1 MTVLTGSVGPPG
13 KREMSM
19 HSKFDRRHFLKG
31 VAGTA
36 VAAGYMQVN
45 PDFFI
50 SPAHAQA
57 GKTMTFLSAENIT
70 GNWDPTAHT
79 TLSQKNIEGFVMG
92 FLTRTPMK
100 LDNPGEVVYELATDI
115 KLLDPSRLQIK
126 LREGVVF
133 HDGKPFKAEDVKATF
148 EYGSRPDRP
157 AQWYPGPTETLKI
170 DTPDDYT
177 VIVDTSKGGY
187 PAHLFMF
194 LAAFLPIMSAKDIA
208 AGSGGV
214 LSQRLNGTGPFKFVE
229 QRGNDTV
236 MKAYDGYFKGKPA
249 IAGITFTFT
258 GDSTTRMLSLMN
270 GQASIVERLEP
281 EQVDT
286 IKGNP
291 NIHINQVVS
300 VENKY
305 LWFRCSKPP
314 FNDPRIRLAAC
325 HAINRDVILDV
336 LGSAG
341 RGSSNFVSP
350 VKFGY
355 IDLDNYPKF
364 DPKKSQALLAEAGFP
379 NGKGL
384 PPLEYITS
392 VGFYPKTKEYGEI
405 ITAMLNE
412 QGFNVSLTVLEP
424 AAWNE
429 RLYHRPGGGPG
440 HMVDCGWSTGS
451 PEPDLVLRT
460 HFHSSSHRI
469 CGIEDA
475 AIDASLDKERS
486 APTLEERK
494 KILQTETMPLIA
506 SKMPALALFTSVMI
520 HAMQKEFQGLY
531 IYPDGSMDASK
542 PAA

>member
-1 MTVLTGSVGPPG
+1 MGS
-13 KREMSM
+13 EFS
-19 HSKFDRRHFLKG
+19 RRRFLQG
-31 VAGTA
+31 SAGAAA
-36 VAAGYMQVN
+36 VAGYMQIN

-50 SPAHAQA
+50 SPAFAQA

-100 LDNPGEVVYELATDI
+100 LDDPGAVVYELATDI
-115 KLLDPSRLQIK
+115 KLLDPHRLQIK
-126 LREGVVF
+126 LREGIVF

-148 EYGSRPDRP
+148 EYGSRADRP
-157 AQWYPGPTETLKI
+157 AQWYPGPTETLTI
-170 DTPDDYT
+170 ETPDDYT

-187 PAHLFMF
+187 PAHLFIF
-194 LAAFLPIMSAKDIA
+194 LASFLPIMSAKDV
-208 AGSGGV
+208 AGGPGGP

-236 MKAYDGYFKGKPA
+236 MQAYDGYFKGKPA
-249 IAGITFTFT
+249 IPGINFTFT

-286 IKGNP
+286 IKDNP
-291 NIHINQVVS
+291 AILINKVVS

-314 FNDPRIRLAAC
+314 FDDPRIRLAAC
-325 HAINRDVILDV
+325 HSIDRDMIMELM
-336 LGSAG
+336 GSAG
-341 RGSSNFVSP
+341 HASSNFVSP

-355 IDLDNYPKF
+355 VDLANYPKF
-364 DPKKSQALLAEAGFP
+364 DPEKAQALLAEAGFP

-392 VGFYPKTKEYGEI
+392 VGFYPKTKEYGEML
-405 ITAMLNE
+405 TAMLQE

-429 RLYHRPGGGPG
+429 QLYHRPGGGPG
-440 HMVDCGWSTGS
+440 HMVDCGWSTAS

-460 HFHSSSHRI
+460 HFHSTSHRI
-469 CGIEDA
+469 CGIEDKE
-475 AIDASLDKERS
+475 IDASLDKERS

-494 KILQTETMPLIA
+494 KILQEETMPLITA
-506 SKMPALALFTSVMI
+506 KMPALSLFTSVMI
-520 HAMQKEFQGLY
+520 HAMQKDFEGMY
-531 IYPDGSMDASK
+531 IYPDGSIDAAK

>member
-1 MTVLTGSVGPPG
+1 
-13 KREMSM
+13 M
-19 HSKFDRRHFLKG
+19 HSNFNRRNFLQG
-31 VAGTA
+31 
-36 VAAGYMQVN
+36 AAGAAAAAGFTQIN

-57 GKTMTFLSAENIT
+57 GKVMTFLSAENIT

-79 TLSQKNIEGFVMG
+79 TLSQNNIQGFVMG
-92 FLTRTPMK
+92 YLTRTPMK
-100 LDNPGEVVYELATDI
+100 LENPGEVIYELATDI

-126 LREGVVF
+126 LRQGIVF

-148 EYGSRPDRP
+148 EYGSRADRP
-157 AQWYPGPTETLKI
+157 AQWYPGPTDTLKI
-170 DTPDDYT
+170 ETPDDYT

-208 AGSGGV
+208 GGPGGP

-229 QRGNDTV
+229 QRGNATV
-236 MKAYDGYFKGKPA
+236 MTAYDGYFKGKPA
-249 IAGITFTFT
+249 IAGIEFTFV

-286 IKGNP
+286 VKSKP

-314 FNDPRIRLAAC
+314 FNDVRLRMAAC
-325 HAINRDVILDV
+325 HAINRDTILEV

-341 RGSSNFVSP
+341 HASTNFVSP

-355 IDLDNYPKF
+355 MDLANYPKF
-364 DPKKSQALLAEAGFP
+364 DPDKCQALLAEAGFP
-379 NGKGL
+379 KGKGL

-412 QGFNVSLTVLEP
+412 QGFPVSLTVLEP

-451 PEPDLVLRT
+451 PEPDLILRT
-460 HFHSSSHRI
+460 HFHSTSHRI
-469 CGIEDA
+469 CGIEDKD
-475 AIDASLDKERS
+475 IDASLDKERS

-506 SKMPALALFTSVMI
+506 SKMPSLSLFTSVMI
-520 HAMQKEFQGLY
+520 HAMQKDFAGLY

-542 PAA
+542 SA

>member
-1 MTVLTGSVGPPG
+1 MG
-13 KREMSM
+13 
-19 HSKFDRRHFLKG
+19 F
-31 VAGTA
+31 
-36 VAAGYMQVN
+36 MQID

-50 SPAHAQA
+50 SSAYAQS
-57 GKTMTFLSAENIT
+57 GKVMTFLSAENIT

-92 FLTRTPMK
+92 FLTRSPMK
-100 LDNPGEVVYELATDI
+100 LENPGEVVYELATDI
-115 KLLDPSRLQIK
+115 KLLDPNRLQIK
-126 LREGVVF
+126 LRQGIVF
-133 HDGKPFKAEDVKATF
+133 HDGKPFKSEDVKATF
-148 EYGSRPDRP
+148 EYGAQPDRP
-157 AQWYPGPTETLKI
+157 AQWYPGPTATLTI
-170 DTPDDYT
+170 ETPDDYT

-187 PAHLFMF
+187 PAHLFIF
-194 LAAFLPIMSAKDIA
+194 LASFLPIMSAKDIA
-208 AGSGGV
+208 GGPGGV
-214 LSQRLNGTGPFKFVE
+214 LSQRLNGTGPFKFVA

-236 MKAYDGYFKGKPA
+236 MEAFDGYFKGKPA
-249 IAGITFTFT
+249 IPGINFAFT

-281 EQVDT
+281 EQVT
-286 IKGNP
+286 SLEGNDK
-291 NIHINQVVS
+291 IAINKVVS

-305 LWFRCSKPP
+305 LWFRCSKKP
-314 FNDPRIRLAAC
+314 FDDPRLRLAAC
-325 HAINRDVILDV
+325 HAIDRDAILDV

-341 RGSSNFVSP
+341 HASSNFVSP

-355 IDLDNYPKF
+355 VDLDNYPKF
-364 DPKKSQALLAEAGFP
+364 DADKCQALLAEAGFP
-379 NGKGL
+379 KGEGL

-405 ITAMLNE
+405 ITQMLND

-429 RLYHRPGGGPG
+429 RLYDRPGGGPG

-460 HFHSSSHRI
+460 HFHSTSKRI
-469 CGIEDA
+469 CGIVDKE
-475 AIDASLDKERS
+475 IDASLDKERS

-494 KILQTETMPLIA
+494 KILQSETTPLIA
-506 SKMPALALFTSVMI
+506 SKMPALSLFTSVMI
-520 HAMQKEFQGLY
+520 HAMQKDFVGLY

>member
-1 MTVLTGSVGPPG
+1 MVGIL
-13 KREMSM
+13 
-19 HSKFDRRHFLKG
+19 DRRRFLQG
-31 VAGTA
+31 GAALAGL
-36 VAAGYMQVN
+36 AGFAQID
-45 PDFFI
+45 PDFLI
-50 SPAHAQA
+50 SSAFAQT
-57 GKTMTFLSAENIT
+57 GKPMVFLSAENIT

-100 LDNPGEVVYELATDI
+100 LDDPGAVVYELATDI
-115 KLLDPSRLQIK
+115 QLLDPNRLQIK
-126 LREGVVF
+126 LRDDIVF

-148 EYGSRPDRP
+148 EYGALPDRP
-157 AQWYPGPTETLKI
+157 AQWYPGPTETLTI
-170 DTPDDYT
+170 TTPDDYT
-177 VIVDTSKGGY
+177 VVVDTSKGGY
-187 PAHLFMF
+187 PAHLFIF
-194 LAAFLPIMSAKDIA
+194 LASFLPIMSAKDVA
-208 AGSGGV
+208 AGPGGP

-236 MKAYDGYFKGKPA
+236 LEAFDGYFRGKPA
-249 IAGITFTFT
+249 IPGISFTFT

-286 IKGNP
+286 VKENP
-291 NIHINQVVS
+291 NIAINEVVS

-314 FNDPRIRLAAC
+314 FNDPRVRMAAC
-325 HAINRDVILDV
+325 HAIDRTLIGEI

-341 RGSSNFVSP
+341 RASANFVSP

-355 IDLDNYPKF
+355 VDLPNYPAY
-364 DPKKSQALLAEAGFP
+364 DPEKCQALLAEAGFP
-379 NGKGL
+379 KGEGL

-392 VGFYPKTKEYGEI
+392 VGFYPKTKEYGEVL
-405 ITAMLNE
+405 TAMLNE
-412 QGFNVSLTVLEP
+412 QGFPVSLTVLEP

-429 RLYHRPGGGPG
+429 QLYHRPGGGPG

-475 AIDASLDKERS
+475 ELDASLDKERS

-494 KILQTETMPLIA
+494 TILETETMPLLA
-506 SKMPALALFTSVMI
+506 SKMPALSLFTSVMI
-520 HAMQKEFQGLY
+520 HAMQKDLVGLY
-531 IYPDGSMDASK
+531 IYPDGSIDASK
-542 PAA
+542 PA

>member
-1 MTVLTGSVGPPG
+1 MSSEINRRRFLQGTVG
-13 KREMSM
+13 
-19 HSKFDRRHFLKG
+19 
-31 VAGTA
+31 AA
-36 VAAGYMQVN
+36 AAAGFMQMN

-50 SPAHAQA
+50 SSAFAQS
-57 GKTMTFLSAENIT
+57 GKVMTFLSAENIT

-92 FLTRTPMK
+92 FLTRSPMK

-115 KLLDPSRLQIK
+115 KLLDAHRLQIK
-126 LREGVVF
+126 LRQGITF
-133 HDGKPFKAEDVKATF
+133 HDGKPFKAEDVKATL
-148 EYGSRPDRP
+148 EYGSRADRP
-157 AQWYPGPTETLKI
+157 AQWYPGPTETLTI
-170 DTPDDYT
+170 ETPDDYT
-177 VIVDTSKGGY
+177 IIIDTSKGGY
-187 PAHLFMF
+187 PAHLFIF
-194 LAAFLPIMSAKDIA
+194 LASFLPIMSAKDV
-208 AGSGGV
+208 AGGPGGV

-236 MKAYDGYFKGKPA
+236 MAAFDGYFKGKP
-249 IAGITFTFT
+249 GIPGINFTFT

-281 EQVDT
+281 EQVAT
-286 IKGNP
+286 LKGNP
-291 NIHINQVVS
+291 QIAINEVVS

-314 FNDPRIRLAAC
+314 FNDPRVRLAAC
-325 HAINRDVILDV
+325 HAIDRDMILEV

-341 RGSSNFVSP
+341 HASSNFVSP

-355 IDLDNYPKF
+355 VDLENYPKY
-364 DPKKSQALLAEAGFP
+364 DPEKCQALLAEAGFP

-392 VGFYPKTKEYGEI
+392 VGFYPKTKEYGEVL
-405 ITAMLNE
+405 TGMLNE
-412 QGFNVSLTVLEP
+412 QGFPVSLTVLEP

-429 RLYHRPGGGPG
+429 QLYDRPGGGPG
-440 HMVDCGWSTGS
+440 HMVDCGWSTAS

-460 HFHSSSHRI
+460 HFHSSSKRI
-469 CGIEDA
+469 CGIVDKD
-475 AIDASLDKERS
+475 IDASLDKERN
-486 APTLEERK
+486 AATLEERK
-494 KILQTETMPLIA
+494 KVLQSETMPLIA
-506 SKMPALALFTSVMI
+506 SKMPALSLFTSVMI
-520 HAMQKEFQGLY
+520 HAMQKEFKEGLY